1 MQFRRVPF
9 VVFVVSV
16 VYLSVN
22 LVGQV
27 NPDKLPARTPG
38 LPSPNPSAPGSPAPF
53 SIPKM
58 PPVPLET
65 ARFKLLTSTTGWA
78 ATDRMLLW
86 TTDGGAHWKDIT
98 PSNPHHSQ
106 RDRQHDDLASIFFL
120 DANTGWVL
128 FSYQSGPESDDWAF
142 DVSSTVDAGESW
154 STTHVT
160 AADVDQEALS
170 GSGDIAFADSLHG
183 WVNLALK
190 SSAAFNSGDVLS
202 TLDGG
207 RTWKALKNGPGLSGP
222 ILLLPNGNGWLVGQD
237 DSELYATHDGGSSF
251 QEVSLPAPE
260 EIAPAGRPAY
270 DLPIFEDNLHGHVA
284 VTYSGNSQAAAVL
297 FATEDGGLTWKA
309 DGILTNVD
317 GASIGQMVT
326 STVADSTWII
336 PVTLKRSQPTL
347 IQIPHGG
354 RVVADGKTGKLGNTT
369 ISFFSPTRGWVW
381 LTGLLST
388 TDGGAT
394 WRTIT
399 PMASNGVVTQGS
411 TFPPG
416 QTGSASVRPALC
428 PRQEGSSMRPNR
440 LFTPAT
446 VLRPSHKG

>member
-1 MQFRRVPF
+1 MQFRRVRF

-16 VYLSVN
+16 MCLSVN
-22 LVGQV
+22 LIGQV
-27 NPDKLPARTPG
+27 NPGQLPPRVPG
-38 LPSPNPSAPGSPAPF
+38 VPPSNPSAPGSPTPF

-58 PPVPLET
+58 PAVPLAT
-65 ARFKLLTSTTGWA
+65 ARFKLLTPTTGWA
-78 ATDRMLLW
+78 ATDQMLLW
-86 TTDGGAHWKDIT
+86 TTDGGARWKDIT

-120 DANTGWVL
+120 NANTGWAL
-128 FSYQSGPESDDWAF
+128 FAYQSGPESDDWAF

-160 AADVDQEALS
+160 AANIDQEALS
-170 GSGDIAFADSLHG
+170 GNGNIAFADSLHG

-190 SSAAFNSGDVLS
+190 SSAAFWSGDVLS
-202 TLDGG
+202 TSDGG
-207 RTWKALKNGPGLSGP
+207 RTWKVLGNGPGSSGP
-222 ILLLPNGNGWLVGQD
+222 ILLLPHGNGWLIGQD
-237 DSELYATHDGGSSF
+237 DTELYATHDGGSSF
-251 QEVSLPAPE
+251 QEVSLPAPQ

-309 DGILTNVD
+309 DGIFTNFDTGSV
-317 GASIGQMVT
+317 GQMVT

-336 PVTLKRSQPTL
+336 PVTLRRSQPLL

-354 RVVADGKTGKLGNTT
+354 RVVANGTTGKLGNST

-381 LTGLLST
+381 SMGLLST

-394 WRTIT
+394 WTTIT
-399 PMASNGVVTQGS
+399 PMATNGVVTQGS
-411 TFPPG
+411 VNPGTEQISSQAQCWG
-416 QTGSASVRPALC
+416 QTRGKAGVNL
-428 PRQEGSSMRPNR
+428 GLVNYY
-440 LFTPAT
+440 F
-446 VLRPSHKG
+446 